1 MNRQLLP
8 LLVWAVLACGCDRQ
22 PEREHLVSWYADHD
36 TERKAKIA
44 WCSDD
49 AERSASVDCQNA
61 EEAHGASKW
70 APQSTLKPIDWGA
83 SPSLKVWVTPC
94 GPTSSFG

>member
-1 MNRQLLP
+1 MKRPTVL
-8 LLVWAVLACGCDRQ
+8 LLVWGVVAAGCDRQ

-61 EEAHGASKW
+61 EEAQRRQQVGS
-70 APQSTLKPIDWGA
+70 QSTLKPIDWGA
-83 SPSLKVWVTPC
+83 KSKP
-94 GPTSSFG
+94 

>member
-1 MNRQLLP
+1 MTRTIVP
-8 LLVWAVLACGCDRQ
+8 LLVWAVLASGCDRQ

-61 EEAHGASKW
+61 EEAQRRKQVGS
-70 APQSTLKPIDWGA
+70 QSTLKPIDWGA
-83 SPSLKVWVTPC
+83 KPKP
-94 GPTSSFG
+94 